1 MPDVVAPHV
10 NTSPAPADIADSI
23 ADYEAWRASRRAAV
37 TAPNGALALVLTHWS
52 AAGEAPVDDAEARAG
67 QPVDAVLTRLSRT
80 DIDSGQPQ
88 EGYRIWRSDSPA
100 NEAFEAIE
108 AYDYDPALVF
118 EGRFEL
124 VDEERVVPFEHI
136 KDAGA
141 TRELPVSGD
150 LVFERDG
157 QEFRLAAFDTIYGDT
172 AKLQLVFGDPTNGAE
187 TYGAGRFL
195 FLDRPVTG
203 TEGTATTAIT
213 IDFNRATVPPCG
225 FSNQMNCPLP
235 PLQNRLPFPVR
246 AGEKR
251 VRYAAG
257 FSL

>member
-1 MPDVVAPHV
+1 MTFDVAAQVTAP
-10 NTSPAPADIADSI
+10 TETAQTTAYDTWKD
-23 ADYEAWRASRRAAV
+23 SRRATV
-37 TAPNGALALVLTHWS
+37 TAAQGALALVLTHWS
-52 AAGEAPVDDAEARAG
+52 SAGEPPVDEAEARAG
-67 QPVDAVLTRLSRT
+67 HPLDALFTRLRRT
-80 DIDSGQPQ
+80 DIDTGLPQ
-88 EGYRIWRSDSPA
+88 EGYRIWRTDSPA

-108 AYDYDPALVF
+108 TYEYDPDLVF

-124 VDEERVVPFEHI
+124 VDEERVIPFEHI

-141 TRELPVSGD
+141 TRALPVSGD

-157 QEFRLAAFDTIYGDT
+157 QEFRLAAFDTNYGDT

-187 TYGAGRFL
+187 SYGAGRFL
-195 FLDRPVTG
+195 FLDRPAAVG
-203 TEGTATTAIT
+203 EDAEGGIPVT

-251 VRYAAG
+251 VRFADG